1 MFYFTCN
8 QSRTG
13 KFKLS
18 HCTAMALSENQ
29 KIEHC
34 HICFWK
40 AGETEVSH
48 TVVSAHHGLTV
59 QSRSGQM
66 PTHLRTRGLPFSQ
79 TISMPDKLVPLA
91 PPSLPLWYSS
101 HPTLSHSSRTIL
113 LRPPPTPCLHPKVS
127 QSSHLQKKSHFLVW
141 DTLLLFLNFGNYF

>member
-1 MFYFTCN
+1 
-8 QSRTG
+8 
-13 KFKLS
+13 
-18 HCTAMALSENQ
+18 MALSKN
-29 KIEHC
+29 KTIEHC

-48 TVVSAHHGLTV
+48 TVVPAHHGLTV

-66 PTHLRTRGLPFSQ
+66 PTHLPTHGLPFSQ

-91 PPSLPLWYSS
+91 PPSLPLRYSS
-101 HPTLSHSSRTIL
+101 HSHSPTLPEPSFAHS

-127 QSSHLQKKSHFLVW
+127 QSSHLQKKSHFLV
-141 DTLLLFLNFGNYF
+141 